1 MNNDKIESALA
12 ESLLEFLEAAVHT
25 VLKGRNVYNPSLF
38 DNRRLYGITVSQC
51 RHPDVCSYIG
61 TVLGNLKVG
70 MSLSLPYLKFCA
82 LPMHANAG
90 YRYLHSAGLHL
101 LLWPCMSVSDNPE
114 LYMQPLLVK
123 DTLQELLISFY
134 DSQGTPTSKVSFI
147 IQVTS
152 STREQSH
159 NNRLRAYSHQHHR
172 IFQGFNSQA
181 QLKDWS
187 VLEPSYRSALLKLH
201 FSDNLLQPLPEGV
214 CYSTV
219 SQDSSTAYSAQYKL
233 LCFVK
238 WPVRHGTLIPQQPD
252 CMSFHHDQLF

>member
-61 TVLGNLKVG
+61 TVLGNLKVE
-70 MSLSLPYLKFCA
+70 MSLSLPYLKCCA

-90 YRYLHSAGLHL
+90 YRCFHSAGLHL

-114 LYMQPLLVK
+114 PYMQPLLVK
-123 DTLQELLISFY
+123 DTLQELVISFY

-152 STREQSH
+152 STCSASKVTTVSVH
-159 NNRLRAYSHQHHR
+159 TYIR
-172 IFQGFNSQA
+172 IIVSFR
-181 QLKDWS
+181 
-187 VLEPSYRSALLKLH
+187 V
-201 FSDNLLQPLPEGV
+201 
-214 CYSTV
+214 STV
-219 SQDSSTAYSAQYKL
+219 KRSSRTGLSWSLHTA
-233 LCFVK
+233 
-238 WPVRHGTLIPQQPD
+238 QP
-252 CMSFHHDQLF
+252 C